1 MSESFPIDCFTPLND
16 CLTKLFLELSIDGPW
31 IDLLLMLSVIGF
43 WLIEF
48 PRFFDNFN
56 KGYFFSGIVGGLL
69 KADDDFIES
78 NVMGFYDSS
87 L

>member
-1 MSESFPIDCFTPLND
+1 
-16 CLTKLFLELSIDGPW
+16 
-31 IDLLLMLSVIGF
+31 MLSVIGF

-48 PRFFDNFN
+48 PRFFDNLS
-56 KGYFFSGIVGGLL
+56 KGYFFSGIIGGLL